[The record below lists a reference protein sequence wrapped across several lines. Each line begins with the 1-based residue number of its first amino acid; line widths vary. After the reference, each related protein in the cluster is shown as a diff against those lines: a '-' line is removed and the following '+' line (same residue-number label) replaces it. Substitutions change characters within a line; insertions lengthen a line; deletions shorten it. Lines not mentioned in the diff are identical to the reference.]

1 MHFLHFFG
9 EFFFAKISRRFLKYL
24 AAAAAVNANVVVCI
38 FFSLLFFIFIISK
51 WIWMSVH
58 VHIMMMWWFDALY
71 KVTSNSF
78 QQLWRLHLVNC
89 IVYRYSAIVIY
100 DVYEF
105 VWFFFIPHFCCC
117 FLTFCRYLYIYSLF
131 ACFVSKTR
139 IVIDVL
145 KSTPSYLAT
154 FIDAVCSQWNH
165 THFSRS
171 LVARFDYGYVL
182 ARISHHS
189 WCIMQKP
196 RSPIIIPMDIHSVD
210 KFDSLD
216 FRHNAWIWFDF
227 VHQPPVV
234 HPYRDNK
241 RKQ

>member
-1 MHFLHFFG
+1 MALTFSKLHCLPLFRDSYLWRVWVCSVFFLFHIF
-9 EFFFAKISRRFLKYL
+9 
-24 AAAAAVNANVVVCI
+24 VVV
-38 FFSLLFFIFIISK
+38 FLLSADIYIYIYIFIIRMLHEQDMHHDWRAKINTKLSG
-51 WIWMSVH
+51 H
-58 VHIMMMWWFDALY
+58 LY
-71 KVTSNSF
+71 RRGV
-78 QQLWRLHLVNC
+78 
-89 IVYRYSAIVIY
+89 
-100 DVYEF
+100 
-105 VWFFFIPHFCCC
+105 
-117 FLTFCRYLYIYSLF
+117 F
-131 ACFVSKTR
+131 AMESHT
-139 IVIDVL
+139 
-145 KSTPSYLAT
+145 
-154 FIDAVCSQWNH
+154 H

-196 RSPIIIPMDIHSVD
+196 RSSIIIRMDIHSVD